1 MSQLPVKFRV
11 VQAICQYEDISNQRI
26 LEILKNEYPH
36 DRSVNEQGIEDC
48 LVTLSAV
55 GLIELTSNTLDNNGK
70 LKMCYKITDYGL
82 SLMKY
87 IN

>member
-11 VQAICQYEDISNQRI
+11 VQLIYQYEDISNQKI

-36 DRSVNEQGIEDC
+36 DRSVNLQGVENC

-55 GLIELTSNTLDNNGK
+55 GLIELTSTTLDNNGK
-70 LKMCYKITDYGL
+70 LKLCYKITDYGINL
-82 SLMKY
+82 IKY
-87 IN
+87 TN